1 MKFVSDLHKVCFF
14 SLTISVSSP
23 IKSTT
28 SVEITEILLNVALN
42 TNSINPF
49 YFESSGTPESLALS
63 NLIDIAPILETKWI
77 EWFMV
82 FNATFNNISGISWR
96 ETKKWK
102 MPNYQ
107 NVKYSKL
114 KPDPTVCIAR

>member
-1 MKFVSDLHKVCFF
+1 MHKVCFF
-14 SLTISVSSP
+14 PLAISVSSP
-23 IKSTT
+23 IKLTT
-28 SVEITEILLNVALN
+28 SGEITEILLNVAFN
-42 TNSINPF
+42 TNSNNPF
-49 YFESSGTPESLALS
+49 YFESSGTSESLVLS
-63 NLIDIAPILETKWI
+63 NLIDITPILETKWI
-77 EWFMV
+77 VWFMV
-82 FNATFNNISGISWR
+82 FNATFNNISAISWR